1 MDGRKL
7 DKIRVR
13 YFPPALILEFI
24 DKDKSKDTELI
35 DLLNLNEKT
44 NIRYLLE
51 QINLKEPLTIKFNSK
66 IQNIIESI

>member
-1 MDGRKL
+1 M
-7 DKIRVR
+7 V
-13 YFPPALILEFI
+13 ILEFI

-35 DLLNLNEKT
+35 DLLNLDEKT

>member
-35 DLLNLNEKT
+35 DLLIYYFKIINGY
-44 NIRYLLE
+44 NI
-51 QINLKEPLTIKFNSK
+51 N
-66 IQNIIESI
+66 